1 MSREILVIT
10 PENIEIEYELAG
22 VGTRFQANLLDSLYQ
37 LLAFIVLGI
46 FGMVIFGIL
55 GFISTSVPAIKVFI
69 TFLQS
74 IGTAL
79 ITIVFFILMWGYF
92 IYFEIAWNGQTPGK
106 RQLGLRVLRD
116 GGYPVNPFAV
126 ISRNLLRVV
135 DGMPW
140 TVLAL
145 VIIGQVQHQLVVSAI
160 GAASILI
167 TLLFLLFSGKYQ
179 RLGDFV
185 AGTMVVKQ
193 RAPKIASAE
202 GIQGT
207 KPARIRFGWSVRSTI
222 IRSAVATAAAP
233 TVWLDALAPPPRV
246 LPEHLAPYALK
257 DIGRHVYEM
266 TVPEYRAIRHAID
279 RRWQL
284 PVQIQQLAAM
294 WLAVPL
300 MKRLG
305 ITPPP
310 GVQRINYADLLEY
323 LAVAFEQYRGVK

>member
-22 VGTRFQANLLDSLYQ
+22 VGTRFLANLIDSLYQ
-37 LLAFIVLGI
+37 LLTFIVLAIVVGTI
-46 FGMVIFGIL
+46 LSLISRFALTNGTAKVIATT
-55 GFISTSVPAIKVFI
+55 ISE
-69 TFLQS
+69 

-79 ITIVFFILMWGYF
+79 SAIAFFIVLWGYF

-106 RQLGLRVLRD
+106 RQLGMRVMRD
-116 GGYPVNPFAV
+116 GGYPVNPFSV
-126 ISRNLLRVV
+126 ITRNLLRVV

-140 TVLAL
+140 TVIGLIAMGEITKQHAL
-145 VIIGQVQHQLVVSAI
+145 SAM
-160 GAASILI
+160 GAASIMLTLI
-167 TLLFLLFSGKYQ
+167 FLLFTQKYQ

-193 RAPKIASAE
+193 RAPKI
-202 GIQGT
+202 GNWMGRGPT
-207 KPARIRFGWSVRSTI
+207 PAPRRRFGKRADNAFLSDGPPPG
-222 IRSAVATAAAP
+222 A
-233 TVWLDALAPPPRV
+233 WLDALAPPPRV

-279 RRWQL
+279 RRFQV
-284 PVQIQQLAAM
+284 PAPIQQIAAM
-294 WLAVPL
+294 RLAVPL